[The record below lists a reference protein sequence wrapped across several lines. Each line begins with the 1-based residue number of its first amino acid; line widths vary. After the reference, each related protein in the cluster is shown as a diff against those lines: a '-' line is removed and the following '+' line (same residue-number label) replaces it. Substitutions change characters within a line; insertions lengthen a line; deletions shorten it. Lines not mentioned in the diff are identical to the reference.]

1 MNNIPKDKSISLS
14 SWNYGA
20 FSLTNPYYNI
30 YPIKVFRNQFSNVG
44 HDKIIKN
51 NNEKIVK
58 NVYFENMEYMNYIS
72 RDSDKTKRPKSSKNN
87 FTKDNLE
94 YRKTFTEW
102 RREKNKKIREEK
114 SKNKKE
120 GINRIIDNNENRI
133 TFKMWKNNKIKEIK
147 KNKEKKEKEEKA
159 KNDRK
164 NEEDNI
170 RRENMNKWYEDKKN
184 LQKSEKKKREIKNKK
199 LKEENE
205 KKAKIKE
212 EKCKKKFKEWIIK
225 KNKVKKENKKNKS
238 SEAEKNN
245 NKYIKRKYSQV
256 IGPYSYAKDLRQMQ
270 KIYNEKNN
278 KYKDIKRS
286 NTSKK

>member
-1 MNNIPKDKSISLS
+1 MKNIPKDKITTLS
-14 SWNYGA
+14 SWNYGS

-30 YPIKVFRNQFSNVG
+30 YPIKVFRNKFSDVG

-51 NNEKIVK
+51 YNERIVK

-102 RREKNKKIREEK
+102 KREKNKKIKEEK
-114 SKNKKE
+114 GKKKKE
-120 GINRIIDNNENRI
+120 GANRIIDNNENRI

-147 KNKEKKEKEEKA
+147 KNKEEKEKEEIIK
-159 KNDRK
+159 KQRK
-164 NEEDNI
+164 EEEDKI
-170 RRENMNKWYEDKKN
+170 RKENMNKWYEDKKN
-184 LQKSEKKKREIKNKK
+184 LRMSEKKKQKIRNKL
-199 LKEENE
+199 LKEQNE
-205 KKAKIKE
+205 INAKIKE
-212 EKCKKKFKEWIIK
+212 EKCKEKFKEWLFK
-225 KNKVKKENKKNKS
+225 KNKEKKENKKNKS
-238 SEAEKNN
+238 NEEEKNN

-256 IGPYSYAKDLRQMQ
+256 IGPYSYAKALRQMQ
-270 KIYNEKNN
+270 NIYNEKNN
-278 KYKDIKRS
+278 KNKDIKRS